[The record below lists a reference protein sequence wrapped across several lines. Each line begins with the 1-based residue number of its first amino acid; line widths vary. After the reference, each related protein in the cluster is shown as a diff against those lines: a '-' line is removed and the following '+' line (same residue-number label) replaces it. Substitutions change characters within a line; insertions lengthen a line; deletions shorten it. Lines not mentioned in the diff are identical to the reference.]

1 MKVFMLA
8 NPVAV
13 HTQKWVKALS
23 DRGIDVLLYSFR
35 PYREIEFYKGMKRV
49 EVRGFTKERNARGIK
64 SFFLF
69 KLFWYY
75 IPLVAD
81 IKCRIR
87 AFKPDFVH
95 SHCISDNGLFGV
107 LSGFHPLLVS
117 AWGTDIFVY
126 PSKSDIR
133 KRIIRFI
140 LKRTDHILST
150 SHVMA
155 EEIRKYTSRK
165 IYITPFGVDIS
176 LFRQL
181 GKESDGVF
189 TVGIVKTLEYGYG
202 IDILIDAFALF
213 REKYSGINMKLRV
226 VGDGSLREKLE
237 KQAKDLGIGDD
248 IIFEGRVQ
256 NHKLP
261 EILSSFD
268 VFVAL
273 SRSESFGVAV
283 VEAMACQCPV
293 IVSDAPGFVEI
304 VEDGINGLIVPR
316 ENAVAAAEAMERL
329 FLDDRLRLTL
339 GINGRE
345 RVEKMYDWQKNVD
358 TMIALYQQV

>member
-13 HTQKWVKALS
+13 HTQKWVKSLS
-23 DRGIDVLLYSFR
+23 DRGINILLYSFR
-35 PYREIEFYKGMKRV
+35 PYKEEGFYKNMENA

-75 IPLVAD
+75 IPLVWD
-81 IKCRIR
+81 IKRQIR
-87 AFKPDFVH
+87 AYKPDLVH

-117 AWGTDIFVY
+117 VWGTDIFVY
-126 PSKSDIR
+126 PSKSGIR

-155 EEIRKYTSRK
+155 EETRKYTSRK
-165 IYITPFGVDIS
+165 IEITPFGVDVS

-181 GKESDGVF
+181 EKKPDGVF

-202 IDILIDAFALF
+202 IDVLIDAFALF
-213 REKYSGINMKLRV
+213 RKKYAETSMKLRV
-226 VGDGSLREKLE
+226 VGDGSLRGKLE
-237 KQAKDLGIGDD
+237 KQAEDSGVGDD
-248 IIFEGRVQ
+248 IIFEGRVP
-256 NHKLP
+256 NHELP
-261 EILSSFD
+261 IILNDFD

-273 SRSESFGVAV
+273 SRSESFGVAI

-316 ENAVAAAEAMERL
+316 ENVAAAAEAMERL
-329 FLDDRLRLTL
+329 FLDDRLRLAL
-339 GINGRE
+339 GTSGRE

>member
-1 MKVFMLA
+1 
-8 NPVAV
+8 
-13 HTQKWVKALS
+13 
-23 DRGIDVLLYSFR
+23 
-35 PYREIEFYKGMKRV
+35 
-49 EVRGFTKERNARGIK
+49 
-64 SFFLF
+64 
-69 KLFWYY
+69 
-75 IPLVAD
+75 
-81 IKCRIR
+81 
-87 AFKPDFVH
+87 
-95 SHCISDNGLFGV
+95 
-107 LSGFHPLLVS
+107 
-117 AWGTDIFVY
+117 
-126 PSKSDIR
+126 
-133 KRIIRFI
+133 
-140 LKRTDHILST
+140 
-150 SHVMA
+150 MA

-283 VEAMACQCPV
+283 VEAMACQWSRDRVRCTG
-293 IVSDAPGFVEI
+293 IRGNCRGRNKRIDCTPGECCRGSRSHGTSFP
-304 VEDGINGLIVPR
+304 G
-316 ENAVAAAEAMERL
+316 
-329 FLDDRLRLTL
+329 
-339 GINGRE
+339 
-345 RVEKMYDWQKNVD
+345 
-358 TMIALYQQV
+358 